1 MIKKNGNYKTL
12 ELYSFNQKQTLGN
25 YMKFIKY
32 HFCLTLALSGKIL
45 LATPLYATDMDN
57 PVQTPNNNSGNI
69 EVVSINHQRN
79 ILEKFAGLKN
89 AVKSLNQ
96 DLKTFVQNKK
106 NTGNLNSK
114 KVISQINQL
123 KQEVA
128 KLSLTPQLSPSVK
141 RTNSIIREL
150 DRTMKYLEDGLKKN
164 GVTGIQKYL
173 GFFAKRRVNN
183 KYYGNFGETTQEEIE
198 KFTNKKIQE
207 LEKEIKIISSL
218 TTKSLTAR
226 NSKKL
231 VLSSSSNIINT
242 NGNSNNDSNSNNV
255 SNSDKVINPNSQL
268 YNSSNN
274 SEEMAALKRDLSRMS
289 LIIVVLSLM
298 FAVFAIVCLHKL
310 YEVLENP
317 DNLNRLMKNNQDI
330 KNIYQELKN
339 LSGRLKKLE
348 NYRQSLIGN
357 PSPNSDKSDQSSKS
371 QLDQFSA
378 SSQITK
384 QVNPINSVNRGKPQK
399 STMGTS
405 YKLHKLSGPS
415 ESNKELNSTAN
426 PGNQLVWEYNSGA
439 RSLAN
444 MAITV
449 SESELTAEQRRLGR
463 DSQPIL
469 EPNNRGNYWI
479 INYGNMDYLVPKPT
493 MKVNNHNY
501 NTMSRLFNC
510 LEYDPNSSKSF
521 KLINPAKVSPMGE
534 KWQLVEEGELKF

>member
-1 MIKKNGNYKTL
+1 
-12 ELYSFNQKQTLGN
+12 
-25 YMKFIKY
+25 MKFIKY

-45 LATPLYATDMDN
+45 LATPLYATDMDK

-96 DLKTFVQNKK
+96 DLKTFVQDKK
-106 NTGNLNSK
+106 NTGSLNSK

-128 KLSLTPQLSPSVK
+128 KLSLTPQLFPSVK

-183 KYYGNFGETTQEEIE
+183 KYYGNFGETTQQEIE

-218 TTKSLTAR
+218 TPKSLTAR

-231 VLSSSSNIINT
+231 VLSNSSNVSNID
-242 NGNSNNDSNSNNV
+242 GNINND

-274 SEEMAALKRDLSRMS
+274 SEEMAALKRDLSRMG

-298 FAVFAIVCLHKL
+298 FAVFAIVCLYKL

-317 DNLNRLMKNNQDI
+317 DNLNRLTKNNQDI

-348 NYRQSLIGN
+348 TYRQSLTGN
-357 PSPNSDKSDQSSKS
+357 PSPNSDQSSKS
-371 QLDQFSA
+371 QLDPSSA

-384 QVNPINSVNRGKPQK
+384 QVNQINSVNPGNPQK
-399 STMGTS
+399 PTMGTS
-405 YKLHKLSGPS
+405 YKFQKLSGS
-415 ESNKELNSTAN
+415 SDSNKELSGELNSTAN
-426 PGNQLVWEYNSGA
+426 PGNKLAREYNSGA

-444 MAITV
+444 TAITV

-479 INYGNMDYLVPKPT
+479 INYGDMDYLVPKPT

-521 KLINPAKVSPMGE
+521 TLINPAKVSPIGE
-534 KWQLVEEGELKF
+534 KWQLVEEGELQF

>member
-1 MIKKNGNYKTL
+1 
-12 ELYSFNQKQTLGN
+12 
-25 YMKFIKY
+25 
-32 HFCLTLALSGKIL
+32 
-45 LATPLYATDMDN
+45 
-57 PVQTPNNNSGNI
+57 
-69 EVVSINHQRN
+69 
-79 ILEKFAGLKN
+79 
-89 AVKSLNQ
+89 
-96 DLKTFVQNKK
+96 
-106 NTGNLNSK
+106 
-114 KVISQINQL
+114 
-123 KQEVA
+123 
-128 KLSLTPQLSPSVK
+128 
-141 RTNSIIREL
+141 
-150 DRTMKYLEDGLKKN
+150 
-164 GVTGIQKYL
+164 
-173 GFFAKRRVNN
+173 
-183 KYYGNFGETTQEEIE
+183 
-198 KFTNKKIQE
+198 
-207 LEKEIKIISSL
+207 
-218 TTKSLTAR
+218 
-226 NSKKL
+226 
-231 VLSSSSNIINT
+231 
-242 NGNSNNDSNSNNV
+242 
-255 SNSDKVINPNSQL
+255 
-268 YNSSNN
+268 
-274 SEEMAALKRDLSRMS
+274 MAALKRDLSRMS

-348 NYRQSLIGN
+348 TYRQSLTGN

-384 QVNPINSVNRGKPQK
+384 QVNPINSVNPGEPQK
-399 STMGTS
+399 PTMVTS
-405 YKLHKLSGPS
+405 YKLQKELSR
-415 ESNKELNSTAN
+415 ELNSTAN
-426 PGNQLVWEYNSGA
+426 PGNQFVWEYNSGA

-534 KWQLVEEGELKF
+534 KWQLVEEGQLQF

>member
-25 YMKFIKY
+25 YMKLIKY
-32 HFCLTLALSGKIL
+32 HFCLTLALSGKML
-45 LATPLYATDMDN
+45 LATPLYATDMDK

-96 DLKTFVQNKK
+96 DLKIFVQDKK
-106 NTGNLNSK
+106 NTGSLNSK

-141 RTNSIIREL
+141 RSNSIIKEL
-150 DRTMKYLEDGLKKN
+150 ERTMKYLEDGLKKN

-173 GFFAKRRVNN
+173 GFFARRRVNN

-218 TTKSLTAR
+218 TPKSLTAS

-231 VLSSSSNIINT
+231 VLSNSSNVSNID
-242 NGNSNNDSNSNNV
+242 GNINND

-274 SEEMAALKRDLSRMS
+274 SEEMAALKRDLSRMG

-298 FAVFAIVCLHKL
+298 FAVFAIVCLYKL

-348 NYRQSLIGN
+348 TYRQSLTGN

-399 STMGTS
+399 PTMGTS
-405 YKLHKLSGPS
+405 YKLHKLSGS
-415 ESNKELNSTAN
+415 LESNKESNSVAN
-426 PGNQLVWEYNSGA
+426 PGNQLVREYNSGA

-444 MAITV
+444 TAIIV

-479 INYGNMDYLVPKPT
+479 INHGDMDYLVPKPT

-534 KWQLVEEGELKF
+534 KWQLVEEGELQF